1 MANKTRENKMLEF
14 EEKNNNISSLFIL
27 HSTIP
32 LFHHIHFLEYIVLHT
47 IIMNVK
53 SRHSSLSLLGV
64 GRQRLRGGGR
74 GLHLHGR
81 LLHHVDDLGLGD
93 GRGRVGRRHH
103 RGGRIPGGWPAHA
116 AAAESR
122 SGRSAADVPAS
133 VDDQGEDGEGEEAHQ
148 DDDGVGRAAVG
159 GHALGLRGEGGKY
172 TN

>member
-1 MANKTRENKMLEF
+1 MSMF
-14 EEKNNNISSLFIL
+14 HIEKNRRVSVFFVLFL
-27 HSTIP
+27 WRAERLRQKAPTNHQQQY
-32 LFHHIHFLEYIVLHT
+32 HY
-47 IIMNVK
+47 
-53 SRHSSLSLLGV
+53 GV